1 MSEPLELQVCGRCGR
16 ALFPPRALCPGC
28 GSPEF
33 GSEAAGPGVVE
44 EVTARV
50 RPDGT
55 TVAIA
60 SVRLA
65 RGPVVIARAPGLEPG
80 AEVALVLDDGAPV
93 ALRLGSK

>member
-1 MSEPLELQVCGRCGR
+1 MSEPLELQICARCGR

-28 GSPEF
+28 GGTELRLEP
-33 GSEAAGPGVVE
+33 AGPGVVE

-50 RPDGT
+50 RPDGA

-80 AEVALVLDDGAPV
+80 AEVALVVDGGAPV
-93 ALRLGSK
+93 AVSA